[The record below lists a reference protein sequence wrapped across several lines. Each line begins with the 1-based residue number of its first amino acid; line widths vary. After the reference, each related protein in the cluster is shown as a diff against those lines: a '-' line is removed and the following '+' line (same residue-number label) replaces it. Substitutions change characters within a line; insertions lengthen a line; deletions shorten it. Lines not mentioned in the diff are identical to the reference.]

1 MFVQGD
7 GRKAPTTLTVDAINS
22 LRAGT
27 ARAHFDAAAEQ
38 LAHADLPTETR
49 PDVTSP
55 VAPDPTGNVDVAEQ
69 MVAMMIAADM
79 HHVTSAALRAALT
92 TYKSSVEMLSPQ

>member
-1 MFVQGD
+1 M
-7 GRKAPTTLTVDAINS
+7 DAINA

-27 ARAHFDAAAEQ
+27 AQARARFDAAAEQ
-38 LAHADLPTETR
+38 LAHADLPTETL

-69 MVAMMIAADM
+69 MIAIMSAAQM
-79 HHVTSAALRAALT
+79 HHVTTAALRAALT
-92 TYKSSVEMLSPQ
+92 TYQSSVEMLVR